1 LARRL
6 RSPRK
11 RIPVP
16 LPGGLLAG
24 LAVAPGLGLFLDYD
38 GTLAEIVTDPAK
50 AVPLPGVPELLE
62 AIARSSLPTAIAI
75 VTGRRIHEVKRMLG
89 IGSGIL
95 FSGVHGM
102 EFEDSEGR
110 VGFVPA
116 ALKCTKELASV
127 REWLRGHV
135 PARRGFRI
143 EDKEAA
149 VGLHYREADPDEA
162 RRLTAMF
169 SHFVARSAAHLKLMK
184 LKMLVEAM
192 PREAGNKGR
201 TVAEL
206 KRRFPPS
213 WAAAYFGD
221 DTTDE
226 DAFAALDANDVSVL
240 VGSERPTLARYRVS
254 GPQAVREELK
264 ALAAIAKVCKGRS
277 IRAPRRAV

>member
-6 RSPRK
+6 SSPRK
-11 RIPVP
+11 RIPPP
-16 LPGGLLAG
+16 LPGGLLAD
-24 LAVAPGLGLFLDYD
+24 LAISGLGLFLDYD

-50 AVPLPGVPELLE
+50 AVPLPGVPEILE
-62 AIARSSLPTAIAI
+62 EIARSPLPIAIAI

-110 VGFVPA
+110 AGFVPA
-116 ALKCTKELASV
+116 VLKYSKELASV
-127 REWLRGHV
+127 REWLQGHV
-135 PARRGFRI
+135 PAHRGFRI

-149 VGLHYREADPDEA
+149 IGLHYREADPAEA
-162 RRLTAMF
+162 QRLIVTF
-169 SHFVARSAAHLKLMK
+169 SEFVARSTPHLKLMR
-184 LKMLVEAM
+184 LKMLAEAM
-192 PREAGNKGR
+192 PRSAGNKGR
-201 TVAEL
+201 TVADL

-240 VGSERPTLARYRVS
+240 VGPERATLARYRVS
-254 GPQAVREELK
+254 GPLAVRDELNG
-264 ALAAIAKVCKGRS
+264 LAAVAKVSKGRE
-277 IRAPRRAV
+277 RAPGQA